1 MLTSDKVDMDCL
13 PSGTVTLEQKV
24 FDLEKLLDEVK
35 QWAIPLAAERDVL
48 FSSET
53 IKAEHVKLYGS
64 PVHLKKILTKI
75 VGNAI
80 KDSLSGEQVTFF
92 AERPEQ
98 VEEKPVL
105 NLYAQ
110 ILEVPAGKM
119 NRDLQWLWN

>member
-80 KDSLSGEQVTFF
+80 KDSLSGRTGNFF
-92 AERPEQ
+92 LQ
-98 VEEKPVL
+98 
-105 NLYAQ
+105 
-110 ILEVPAGKM
+110 
-119 NRDLQWLWN
+119 RDRSKWKKSPF

>member
-53 IKAEHVKLYGS
+53 IKARTRKTLWKS
-64 PVHLKKILTKI
+64 VHLKKILTKI

-92 AERPEQ
+92 AEDRSKWKKSPF
-98 VEEKPVL
+98 
-105 NLYAQ
+105 
-110 ILEVPAGKM
+110 
-119 NRDLQWLWN
+119 

>member
-75 VGNAI
+75 VGSHKRQSKWRTGN
-80 KDSLSGEQVTFF
+80 FF
-92 AERPEQ
+92 LQ
-98 VEEKPVL
+98 
-105 NLYAQ
+105 
-110 ILEVPAGKM
+110 
-119 NRDLQWLWN
+119 RDRSKWKKSPF